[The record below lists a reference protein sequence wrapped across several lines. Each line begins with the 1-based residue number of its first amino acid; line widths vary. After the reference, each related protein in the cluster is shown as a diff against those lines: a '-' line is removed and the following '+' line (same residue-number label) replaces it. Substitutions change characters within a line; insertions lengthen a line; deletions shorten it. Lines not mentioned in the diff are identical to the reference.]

1 MTATFGTKLK
11 TIVLRFLTINLV
23 ALITFTLL
31 IFVSTLGMI
40 ITSCKLVKS
49 PDFKLFS
56 LVTGLVSI
64 ILLILYY
71 KLKLS
76 TYIENKIYNTIKIFS
91 GVIAIIMLILNSWM
105 DIGLGID
112 FFSIDQTILDSV
124 VQGIGAGNIILF
136 FLMVNIN

>member
-1 MTATFGTKLK
+1 MDATFGTKLK

-49 PDFKLFS
+49 SDFKLFS

-64 ILLILYY
+64 ILIILFHI
-71 KLKLS
+71 LKLS
-76 TYIENKIYNTIKIFS
+76 TYIENKIYNTIKIIS

>member
-1 MTATFGTKLK
+1 MNATFGTKLK

-49 PDFKLFS
+49 SDFKLFS

-64 ILLILYY
+64 ILIILFHI
-71 KLKLS
+71 LKLS
-76 TYIENKIYNTIKIFS
+76 TYIENKIYNTIKIIS

>member
-1 MTATFGTKLK
+1 MDATFGTKLK
-11 TIVLRFLTINLV
+11 PIVLRFLTINLV

-91 GVIAIIMLILNSWM
+91 GIIAIIMLILNSWM

-112 FFSIDQTILDSV
+112 FFSIDQTILNSV
-124 VQGIGAGNIILF
+124 VQGIGAGNIMLF

>member
-1 MTATFGTKLK
+1 MDATFGTKLK
-11 TIVLRFLTINLV
+11 PIVLRFLTINLV

-56 LVTGLVSI
+56 LITGLISI
-64 ILLILYY
+64 ILIILFHI
-71 KLKLS
+71 LKLS
-76 TYIENKIYNTIKIFS
+76 TYIENKIYNTIKIIS
-91 GVIAIIMLILNSWM
+91 GGISIIMLILYSWM
-105 DIGLGID
+105 DIGLAVE
-112 FFSIDQTILDSV
+112 FFSIDQPILYSV
-124 VQGIGAGNIILF
+124 VQGIGAGSIILF

>member
-1 MTATFGTKLK
+1 MNATFGTKLK
-11 TIVLRFLTINLV
+11 LIVLKFLAINLV
-23 ALITFTLL
+23 AIITFALL

-40 ITSCKLVKS
+40 ITSCKLTKG
-49 PDFKLFS
+49 PDFKIFS

-64 ILLILYY
+64 ILIILFHI
-71 KLKLS
+71 LKLS

-105 DIGLGID
+105 DIGLAVE
-112 FFSIDQTILDSV
+112 FFSIDQPMLNSV

>member
-1 MTATFGTKLK
+1 MDATFGTKLK

-40 ITSCKLVKS
+40 ITSCKLTKG
-49 PDFKLFS
+49 PDFKIFS